1 MYLVKSYDDSK
12 ELEGQRGINT
22 QLQTQTVKMQN
33 QIDSLH
39 DEAFNASTIN
49 GRYEL
54 SLDYLK
60 EVNPKAAKQ
69 FEDYMNTQT
78 E

>member
-1 MYLVKSYDDSK
+1 MYEQNKTITHYKNEVKALKITIEKQDS
-12 ELEGQRGINT
+12 INT
-22 QLQTQTVKMQN
+22 EQYNGLFEVQT
-33 QIDSLH
+33 
-39 DEAFNASTIN
+39 EN

-54 SLDYLK
+54 SLDHLK

-69 FEDYMNTQT
+69 FEDYMTHET